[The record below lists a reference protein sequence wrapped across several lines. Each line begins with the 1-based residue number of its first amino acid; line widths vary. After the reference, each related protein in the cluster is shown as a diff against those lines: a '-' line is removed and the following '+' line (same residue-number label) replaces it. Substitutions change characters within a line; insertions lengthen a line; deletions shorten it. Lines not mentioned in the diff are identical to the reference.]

1 MDPIL
6 TTNIL
11 NVVYEVSTLAVV
23 VLGLAVVFGLLGVM
37 NLAHGEFVM
46 IGAYCAFFVQTQNLP
61 FLAAVPVA
69 LLVCG
74 FLGLVV
80 ERLLVRPLYAR
91 PFDTLLAT
99 WGLSMLLR
107 EGIEAVYGRGFKSV
121 AVPLTDSIDVLG
133 ADYPSYRLLLAVV
146 SIAMVAGLV
155 WWFVRSATGRRIR
168 AVVNNRELAGS
179 VGIPV
184 TALVRNTFI
193 FGCCL
198 AAIAGVMLAPLLPVQ
213 PMLGLDFILK
223 SFFVLVVGGLG
234 SLVGLISGSGVIGGV
249 ESIVS
254 AVLRPDLRLHHRPHH
269 RDPVPLAAPQW
280 PLSSDIARP

>member
-61 FLAAVPVA
+61 FLAAVPLA
-69 LLVCG
+69 LMVCG

-99 WGLSMLLR
+99 WGPEHAAARGRRGGLR
-107 EGIEAVYGRGFKSV
+107 PGFRSV
-121 AVPLTDSIDVLG
+121 ATPLTDSVDVLG
-133 ADYPSYRLLLAVV
+133 AGYPSYRLLLTVV
-146 SIAMVAGLV
+146 SIALVAGLV

-184 TALVRNTFI
+184 TALARNTFV

-198 AAIAGVMLAPLLPVQ
+198 AALAGVMLAPLLPVN
-213 PMLGLDFILK
+213 PTLGLDFILK

-254 AVLRPDLRLHHRPHH
+254 AFLDRTYGYTTVLIIAILFLWLRPNGLFPRT
-269 RDPVPLAAPQW
+269 
-280 PLSSDIARP
+280 

>member
-6 TTNIL
+6 ITNIL
-11 NVVYEVSTLAVV
+11 NVVYEISTLAVV

-37 NLAHGEFVM
+37 NLAHGEFIM
-46 IGAYCAFFVQTQNLP
+46 IGAYCAFFTQSQGWP
-61 FLAAVPVA
+61 FLTALPLA

-80 ERLLVRPLYAR
+80 ERVLVRPLYAR

-99 WGLSMLLR
+99 WGLSILLR
-107 EGIEAVYGRGFKSV
+107 EAVEAVYGRGFKSV
-121 AVPLTDSIDVLG
+121 TVPVSGGVNVFG
-133 ADYPSYRLLLAVV
+133 ADYPTYRLLLTAA
-146 SIAMVAGLV
+146 SIALVAGLV
-155 WWFVRSATGRRIR
+155 VWFVRSATGRKIR
-168 AVVNNRELAGS
+168 ATVNNPELAGS
-179 VGIPV
+179 IGIPV
-184 TALVRNTFI
+184 RALARNTFV

-198 AAIAGVMLAPLLPVQ
+198 AALAGVMLAPLLPVQ

-234 SLVGLISGSGVIGGV
+234 SLVGLVSGAGIIGGV

-254 AVLRPDLRLHHRPHH
+254 AASDRTYGYTTVLVIAILFLWLRPNGLFPRT
-269 RDPVPLAAPQW
+269 
-280 PLSSDIARP
+280 

>member
-46 IGAYCAFFVQTQNLP
+46 IGAYCAFFVQTEGLP
-61 FLAAVPVA
+61 FLAAVPLA

-74 FLGLVV
+74 SLGLVV
-80 ERLLVRPLYAR
+80 ERVLVRPLYAR

-107 EGIEAVYGRGFKSV
+107 EAVEAVYGRGFKSV
-121 AVPLTDSIDVLG
+121 ATPLTDSVDVLG
-133 ADYPSYRLLLAVV
+133 ADYPAYRLLLTVL
-146 SIAMVAGLV
+146 SILLVAGLV

-168 AVVNNRELAGS
+168 AVVDNPELAGS

-184 TALVRNTFI
+184 RRSAQHLRLGCGHSPPLPPSAVRRC
-193 FGCCL
+193 FGVKSD
-198 AAIAGVMLAPLLPVQ
+198 AGP
-213 PMLGLDFILK
+213 
-223 SFFVLVVGGLG
+223 
-234 SLVGLISGSGVIGGV
+234 GLILQPPSRPGGRRARQPV
-249 ESIVS
+249 RPEISVLRRQSAGWRLVS
-254 AVLRPDLRLHHRPHH
+254 AVSNRTWGYTTVLVIAILFLWLRPNGLFPRT
-269 RDPVPLAAPQW
+269 
-280 PLSSDIARP
+280 

>member
-6 TTNIL
+6 TTNVL

-46 IGAYCAFFVQTQNLP
+46 IGAYCAFFVQEQDLP
-61 FLAAVPVA
+61 FLAAVPLA
-69 LLVCG
+69 LLTCG
-74 FLGLVV
+74 LLGLVI
-80 ERLLVRPLYAR
+80 ERILVRPLYAR

-99 WGLSMLLR
+99 WGLSLLLR
-107 EGIEAVYGRGFKSV
+107 EAVEAVYGRGFRSV
-121 AVPLTDSIDVLG
+121 ATPLTGSIGVAG
-133 ADYPSYRLLLAVV
+133 ADYPAYRLLLTIL
-146 SIAMVAGLV
+146 SIALVAVLV

-168 AVVNNRELAGS
+168 AVVNNPELAGS

-184 TALVRNTFI
+184 TALARNTFV

-198 AAIAGVMLAPLLPVQ
+198 AALAGVMLAPLVAVQ
-213 PMLGLDFILK
+213 PMMGLDFILK

-234 SLVGLISGSGVIGGV
+234 SLVGLISGSAVIGGV

-254 AVLRPDLRLHHRPHH
+254 AVSDRTYGYTTVLIIAILFLWLRPSGLFSRT
-269 RDPVPLAAPQW
+269 
-280 PLSSDIARP
+280 

>member
-6 TTNIL
+6 ITNVL

-46 IGAYCAFFVQTQNLP
+46 IGAYCAFFVQEQNLP
-61 FLAAVPVA
+61 FLAAVPLA
-69 LLVCG
+69 LLTCG
-74 FLGLVV
+74 LLGLVV
-80 ERLLVRPLYAR
+80 ERILVRPLYAR

-99 WGLSMLLR
+99 WGLSLLLR
-107 EGIEAVYGRGFKSV
+107 EAVEAVYGRGFRSV
-121 AVPLTDSIDVLG
+121 ATPLTGSIDVAG
-133 ADYPSYRLLLAVV
+133 ADYPAYRLLLTIL
-146 SIAMVAGLV
+146 SIALVAVLV

-168 AVVNNRELAGS
+168 AVVNNPELAGS

-184 TALVRNTFI
+184 TALARNTFV

-198 AAIAGVMLAPLLPVQ
+198 AALAGVMLAPLVAVQ
-213 PMLGLDFILK
+213 PMMGLDFILK

-234 SLVGLISGSGVIGGV
+234 SLVGLISGSAVIGGV

-254 AVLRPDLRLHHRPHH
+254 AVSDRTYGYTTVLIIAILFLWLRPSGLFPRT
-269 RDPVPLAAPQW
+269 
-280 PLSSDIARP
+280 

>member
-6 TTNIL
+6 TTNVL

-46 IGAYCAFFVQTQNLP
+46 IGAYCAFFAQEQHLP
-61 FLAAVPVA
+61 FLAAVPLA
-69 LLVCG
+69 LLTCG
-74 FLGLVV
+74 LLGLVV
-80 ERLLVRPLYAR
+80 ERILVRPLYAR

-99 WGLSMLLR
+99 WGLSLLLR
-107 EGIEAVYGRGFKSV
+107 EAVEAVYGRGFRSV
-121 AVPLTDSIDVLG
+121 ATPLTGSIDVAG
-133 ADYPSYRLLLAVV
+133 ADYPAYRLLLTIL
-146 SIAMVAGLV
+146 SIALVAGLV

-168 AVVNNRELAGS
+168 AVVNNPELAGS

-184 TALVRNTFI
+184 TALARNTFV

-198 AAIAGVMLAPLLPVQ
+198 AALAGVMLAPLVAVQ
-213 PMLGLDFILK
+213 PMMGLDFILK

-234 SLVGLISGSGVIGGV
+234 SLVGLISGSAVIGGV

-254 AVLRPDLRLHHRPHH
+254 AVSDRTYGYTTVLIIAILFLWLRPNGLFPRT
-269 RDPVPLAAPQW
+269 
-280 PLSSDIARP
+280 

>member
-6 TTNIL
+6 VTNIL

-61 FLAAVPVA
+61 FLAAVPLA
-69 LLVCG
+69 LLVCAV
-74 FLGLVV
+74 LGLAV

-99 WGLSMLLR
+99 WGLSILLR
-107 EGIEAVYGRGFKSV
+107 EAVEAVYGRGFQSV
-121 AVPLTDSIDVLG
+121 ATPLTGSVEVLG
-133 ADYPSYRLLLAVV
+133 ADYPAYRLLLTLV
-146 SIAMVAGLV
+146 SIALVAGLV
-155 WWFVRSATGRRIR
+155 GWFVRSTAGRRIR
-168 AVVNNRELAGS
+168 AVVNNPELAAS

-184 TALVRNTFI
+184 TALARNTFV

-198 AAIAGVMLAPLLPVQ
+198 AALSGVLLAPLMPVQ

-234 SLVGLISGSGVIGGV
+234 SLVGLVSGAGVIGGV
-249 ESIVS
+249 ESVVS
-254 AVLRPDLRLHHRPHH
+254 AVSDRTYGYTTVLVIAILFLWLRPNGLFPRT
-269 RDPVPLAAPQW
+269 
-280 PLSSDIARP
+280 

>member
-6 TTNIL
+6 TTNVL

-46 IGAYCAFFVQTQNLP
+46 IGAYCAFFVQEQDLP
-61 FLAAVPVA
+61 FLAAVPLA
-69 LLVCG
+69 LLTCG
-74 FLGLVV
+74 LLGLVV
-80 ERLLVRPLYAR
+80 ERILVRPLYAR

-99 WGLSMLLR
+99 WGLSLLLR
-107 EGIEAVYGRGFKSV
+107 EAVEAVYGRGFRSV
-121 AVPLTDSIDVLG
+121 ATPLTGSIDVAG
-133 ADYPSYRLLLAVV
+133 ADYPAYRLLLTIL
-146 SIAMVAGLV
+146 SIALVAVLV

-168 AVVNNRELAGS
+168 AVVNNPELAGS

-184 TALVRNTFI
+184 TALARNTFV

-198 AAIAGVMLAPLLPVQ
+198 AALAGVMLAPLVAVQ
-213 PMLGLDFILK
+213 PMMGLDFILK

-234 SLVGLISGSGVIGGV
+234 SLVGLISGSAVIGGV

-254 AVLRPDLRLHHRPHH
+254 AVSDRTYGYTTVLIIAILFLWLRPSGLFPRT
-269 RDPVPLAAPQW
+269 
-280 PLSSDIARP
+280 

>member
-6 TTNIL
+6 TTNVL

-46 IGAYCAFFVQTQNLP
+46 IGAYCAFFAQEHDLP
-61 FLAAVPVA
+61 FLAAVPLA
-69 LLVCG
+69 LLTCAL
-74 FLGLVV
+74 LGLVI
-80 ERLLVRPLYAR
+80 ERVLVRPLYAR

-99 WGLSMLLR
+99 WGLSLLLR
-107 EGIEAVYGRGFKSV
+107 EAVEAVYGRGFRSV
-121 AVPLTDSIDVLG
+121 ATPLTGSIDVAG
-133 ADYPSYRLLLAVV
+133 ADYPAYRLLLTIV
-146 SIAMVAGLV
+146 SIALVAALV

-168 AVVNNRELAGS
+168 AVVNNPELAGS

-184 TALVRNTFI
+184 TALARNTFV

-198 AAIAGVMLAPLLPVQ
+198 AALAGVMLAPLVPVQ

-234 SLVGLISGSGVIGGV
+234 SLVGLISGSAVIGGV

-254 AVLRPDLRLHHRPHH
+254 AVSDRTYGYTTVLIIAILFLWLRPSGLFPRT
-269 RDPVPLAAPQW
+269 
-280 PLSSDIARP
+280 

>member
-6 TTNIL
+6 TTNVL

-46 IGAYCAFFVQTQNLP
+46 IGAYCAFFVQEQDLP
-61 FLAAVPVA
+61 FLAAVPLA
-69 LLVCG
+69 LLTCG
-74 FLGLVV
+74 LLGLVV
-80 ERLLVRPLYAR
+80 ERVLVRPLYAR

-99 WGLSMLLR
+99 WGLSLLLR
-107 EGIEAVYGRGFKSV
+107 EAVEAVYGRGFRSV
-121 AVPLTDSIDVLG
+121 ATPLTGSIDVAG
-133 ADYPSYRLLLAVV
+133 ADYPAYRLLLTIL
-146 SIAMVAGLV
+146 SIALVAVLV

-168 AVVNNRELAGS
+168 AVVNNPELAGS

-184 TALVRNTFI
+184 TALARNTFV

-198 AAIAGVMLAPLLPVQ
+198 AALAGVMLAPLVAVQ
-213 PMLGLDFILK
+213 PMMGLDFILK

-234 SLVGLISGSGVIGGV
+234 SLVGLISGSAVIGGV

-254 AVLRPDLRLHHRPHH
+254 AVSDRTYGYTTVLIIAILFLWLRPSGLFPRT
-269 RDPVPLAAPQW
+269 
-280 PLSSDIARP
+280 

>member
-11 NVVYEVSTLAVV
+11 NVVYEISTLAVV

-46 IGAYCAFFVQTQNLP
+46 IGAYCAFFAQSQGLP
-61 FLAAVPVA
+61 FLAAIPLA
-69 LLVCG
+69 LAVCIA
-74 FLGLVV
+74 LGLVV
-80 ERLLVRPLYAR
+80 ERILVRPLYAR

-99 WGLSMLLR
+99 WGLSLLLR
-107 EGIEAVYGRGFKSV
+107 EAIEAIYGRGFRSV
-121 AVPLTDSIDVLG
+121 SAPVSGSIDVIG
-133 ADYPSYRLLLAVV
+133 ADYPAYRLLLTLL
-146 SIAMVAGLV
+146 SIALVSGLV

-168 AVVNNRELAGS
+168 AVVNNPELAAS
-179 VGIPV
+179 MGISV
-184 TALVRNTFI
+184 TALARNTFV

-198 AAIAGVMLAPLLPVQ
+198 AALAGVLLAPLLPVQ

-234 SLVGLISGSGVIGGV
+234 SLVGLVSGAGVIGGV
-249 ESIVS
+249 ESVVS
-254 AVLRPDLRLHHRPHH
+254 AVSDRTYGYTTVLIIAILFLWLRPNGLFPRT
-269 RDPVPLAAPQW
+269 
-280 PLSSDIARP
+280 

>member
-155 WWFVRSATGRRIR
+155 WWFVRSATGPRIR

-184 TALVRNTFI
+184 TALARNTFI

-254 AVLRPDLRLHHRPHH
+254 AFSDRTYGYSTVLIIAILFLWLRPNGLFPRT
-269 RDPVPLAAPQW
+269 
-280 PLSSDIARP
+280 

>member
-46 IGAYCAFFVQTQNLP
+46 IGAYCAFFVQAQNLP
-61 FLAAVPVA
+61 FLAAVPLA
-69 LLVCG
+69 LLVCAV
-74 FLGLVV
+74 LGLVV

-107 EGIEAVYGRGFKSV
+107 EAVEAVYGRGFRSV
-121 AVPLTDSIDVLG
+121 ATPLTGSVDVIG
-133 ADYPSYRLLLAVV
+133 ADYPSYRLLLTVV
-146 SIAMVAGLV
+146 SIALVAGLV

-168 AVVNNRELAGS
+168 AVVNNPELAGS

-184 TALVRNTFI
+184 TGLARNTFV

-198 AAIAGVMLAPLLPVQ
+198 AALAGVMLAPLLPVN
-213 PMLGLDFILK
+213 PTLGLDFILK

-234 SLVGLISGSGVIGGV
+234 SLVGLISGSGIIGGV
-249 ESIVS
+249 ESVVS
-254 AVLRPDLRLHHRPHH
+254 AFLDRTYGYTTVLIIAILFLWLRPNGLFPRT
-269 RDPVPLAAPQW
+269 
-280 PLSSDIARP
+280 